1 MCAVEPSSVLVSVG
15 GNWGF
20 RWITWKTSQWENVII
35 DDVCNR
41 RWVWVDVASVKISA
55 WCIFLWVICKF
66 SAIIAHWVKLLT
78 EIRIFLSQI
87 KVIFCFLFS
96 TSKHWL
102 PAKKSLSTSTFVLV
116 SYCDFKFLSQIH
128 LSSSPGRAIASYTY
142 CNSSGS
148 ICYVSSPFS
157 LLSCLSLP
165 VTVHH
170 NLEKSVKW
178 TVHSRKFC
186 LLWYFLS
193 NFSNVKPFLHFYNPS
208 HTSR

>member
-87 KVIFCFLFS
+87 KVIFCFLQAS
-96 TSKHWL
+96 TGSQPKSHFL
-102 PAKKSLSTSTFVLV
+102 PALLFWCHTVILNFYHRFTLVAHLVEQSPHILTATAQVLSATCHPRFPSSLVCL
-116 SYCDFKFLSQIH
+116 
-128 LSSSPGRAIASYTY
+128 
-142 CNSSGS
+142 
-148 ICYVSSPFS
+148 
-157 LLSCLSLP
+157 CLSLSI
-165 VTVHH
+165 T
-170 NLEKSVKW
+170 
-178 TVHSRKFC
+178 T
-186 LLWYFLS
+186 
-193 NFSNVKPFLHFYNPS
+193 
-208 HTSR
+208 